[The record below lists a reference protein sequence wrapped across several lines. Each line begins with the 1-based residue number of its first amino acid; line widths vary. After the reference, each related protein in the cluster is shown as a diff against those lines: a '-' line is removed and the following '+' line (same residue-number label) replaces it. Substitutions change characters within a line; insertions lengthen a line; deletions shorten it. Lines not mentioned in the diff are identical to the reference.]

1 MTSGARRM
9 RRRAP
14 RCALWSG
21 APSLTSPLTMERVP
35 SAPLYSTYV
44 DTDTFDSQRLDS
56 VCALHSGGI
65 EPGGQVLWTR
75 GESMSPVAIVT
86 ASDSGIGQESAK
98 ELAENGFDVG
108 ITYRTDEAGAQETLE
123 AVRAAGR
130 RGEVRRLDLTELPG
144 AADVIDDLADALG
157 GMDVLVNNAGTG
169 DPTGAFL
176 ELSYEEWRQVVD
188 TNLSGAFLCAQRA
201 ARRMVDAG
209 NGGRI
214 INITSVHEHIPRTGA
229 SAYCA
234 SKGGLGLL
242 TKVMA
247 MELAE
252 YGILVNA
259 VGPGEIST
267 PMTGAEDEDPT
278 TIERP
283 KLPLGRPGHARE
295 IAAWVAF
302 LASEKSSYATGASFV
317 VDGGLTL
324 MAAELS
330 SYATRTSTHWTIANL
345 VFARSAY
352 HRAESAFAKDGVVG
366 TPTCAA
372 ADVPSGI
379 ATDFRWAHAS
389 WDNARPDV
397 SSIAD
402 PRSEVCGLEC
412 SALGTP
418 VRVAPTN
425 LRNA

>member
-1 MTSGARRM
+1 
-9 RRRAP
+9 
-14 RCALWSG
+14 
-21 APSLTSPLTMERVP
+21 
-35 SAPLYSTYV
+35 
-44 DTDTFDSQRLDS
+44 
-56 VCALHSGGI
+56 
-65 EPGGQVLWTR
+65 
-75 GESMSPVAIVT
+75 MSPVAIVT

-98 ELAENGFDVG
+98 ELAENGFDLG

-144 AADVIDDLADALG
+144 AADAIDVLADALG

-176 ELSYEEWRQVVD
+176 ELSYEEWQQVID

-247 MELAE
+247 MELAP
-252 YGILVNA
+252 YGIRVNA
-259 VGPGEIST
+259 IAPGEIST
-267 PMTGAEDEDPT
+267 PMTGAEDTDPH

-283 KLPLGRPGHARE
+283 NLPLGRPGHARE

-302 LASEKSSYATGASFV
+302 LASEQASYATGASFV
-317 VDGGLTL
+317 VDGGLML

-330 SYATRTSTHWTIANL
+330 S
-345 VFARSAY
+345 
-352 HRAESAFAKDGVVG
+352 
-366 TPTCAA
+366 
-372 ADVPSGI
+372 
-379 ATDFRWAHAS
+379 
-389 WDNARPDV
+389 
-397 SSIAD
+397 
-402 PRSEVCGLEC
+402 
-412 SALGTP
+412 
-418 VRVAPTN
+418 
-425 LRNA
+425 